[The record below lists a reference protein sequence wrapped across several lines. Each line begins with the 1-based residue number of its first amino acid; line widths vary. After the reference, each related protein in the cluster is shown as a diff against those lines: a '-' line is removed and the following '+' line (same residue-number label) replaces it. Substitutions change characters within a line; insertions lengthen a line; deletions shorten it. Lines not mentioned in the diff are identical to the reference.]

1 VLYIFQHH
9 SKQFGL
15 YYELQTTELV
25 SENPGGQLFATCT
38 VILGD
43 TTFIPVP
50 YAVAKTFIPTATAKK
65 RFEVRCD
72 LLYPEVDLGTVDT
85 PSEKR
90 AKP

>member
-25 SENPGGQLFATCT
+25 SETPGGQLFPTCT
-38 VILGD
+38 VVLGD

-50 YAVAKTFIPTATAKK
+50 EAVAKTFIPTETAKK

-72 LLYPEVDLGTVDT
+72 LLYPEVELAAADT
-85 PSEKR
+85 PIEK
-90 AKP
+90 